1 MGDDPETGLKLI
13 IQPTFESEE
22 FMTQKMKASAE
33 LDGET
38 FPNDVSYG
46 ISQCCMVMNCAPL
59 I

>member
-22 FMTQKMKASAE
+22 FMTQRMKAAE

-46 ISQCCMVMNCAPL
+46 NLSVV
-59 I
+59 